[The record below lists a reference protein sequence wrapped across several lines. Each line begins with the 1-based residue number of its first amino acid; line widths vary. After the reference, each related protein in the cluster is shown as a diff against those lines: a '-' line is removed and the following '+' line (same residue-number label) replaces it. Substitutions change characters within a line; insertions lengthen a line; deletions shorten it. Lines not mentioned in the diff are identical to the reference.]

1 MITRDPF
8 PSSSRNSPFVDAMQI
23 FTASACS
30 HKLSPR
36 FQSSLPFLHPTS
48 SENLQSSPSLSIPS
62 HRRHLDRSSSVRI
75 TIARS
80 PRLLPCRGYARIYPM
95 PSSSLLSCLSVA
107 SISSILSSSACRLDQ
122 RFLSSQPNCFIS
134 CRSRQTVLHPNCGLF
149 FRISF
154 LSSLS
159 SSPSASAMPR
169 QTPLSSMQPNPSLPS
184 SVLLQLSMPHQALSQ
199 LPNVVRYPLPTPHN
213 IDLRP
218 PVFYPLS
225 LSPECLPAAS

>member
-1 MITRDPF
+1 MPCKF
-8 PSSSRNSPFVDAMQI
+8 
-23 FTASACS
+23 
-30 HKLSPR
+30 
-36 FQSSLPFLHPTS
+36 SLPLHALTS
-48 SENLQSSPSLSIPS
+48 YRRAFNLPCHFYAQRPPRISNRRQVSRSPVIVVISIAPVLSESPSPEVLTSLLLPAVMS
-62 HRRHLDRSSSVRI
+62 
-75 TIARS
+75 A
-80 PRLLPCRGYARIYPM
+80 PRLLPCCGYARIYPM
-95 PSSSLLSCLSVA
+95 LSSSLSSCLSVA
-107 SISSILSSSACRLDQ
+107 SISSILSSSACHLDQ
-122 RFLSSQPNCFIS
+122 RFLSSQPSCFIS
-134 CRSRQTVLHPNCGLF
+134 CRSHQTVLHPNCGLF

-169 QTPLSSMQPNPSLPS
+169 QTPLSSMQPNPSPPS